1 MLEVKSLNRING
13 AQWDVL
19 ERSRVKGMNPFTF
32 SCFSFLFKFVNV
44 FEGNTPCPQLLMN
57 VKFLKRGFIGE
68 RLTTV
73 LKIALC
79 F

>member
-1 MLEVKSLNRING
+1 MLEVKSLNGING

-32 SCFSFLFKFVNV
+32 SCFSIF
-44 FEGNTPCPQLLMN
+44 
-57 VKFLKRGFIGE
+57 FIIRE
-68 RLTTV
+68 
-73 LKIALC
+73 C